1 MNSLAQYTNLLKRF
15 PRFELSYETVSHKKV
30 SSSDSAAIA
39 IAFGRKCFIWYTYQE
54 GGSKDACYLI
64 GLDKDKQICSVEQ
77 RSCATIPNRFCLGTV
92 VYCTIYEPP
101 GDDGLSSKVFIAEDI
116 YYYCGTNLSNLCFGD
131 RIGFLKE
138 FAQKSEPNM
147 FSLPI
152 IWYLEKGGEYNH
164 IISSDI
170 SSKMG
175 YTAHHIQYREIHRVS
190 PYINV
195 AIPKRSCVAP
205 TIAPAMS
212 SAKIAQKL
220 TASTI
225 PDIRNKSGKEIPTS
239 NIVPN
244 FDFSKPTYRY
254 PAVFKVTADPQLD
267 LYHLYAYGGPNAT
280 VYCGLAGIQSYKTS
294 VFMNRIFRHIRENDN
309 LDLVEESEDEADF
322 ENMDLNKYVNLDV
335 MVPVECIFNQKHK
348 KWIPVRLAEKGERL
362 IHIEKLVAGNNNARH
377 DVVNNKNRFTN
388 RSNHLNNG
396 NHPILPSK
404 QIRSALC
411 PRSGH

>member
-101 GDDGLSSKVFIAEDI
+101 GDDGLQSKVFIAEDI
-116 YYYCGTNLSNLCFGD
+116 YYHCGTNLSNLCFGD

-152 IWYLEKGGEYNH
+152 IWYLEKGTEYNH
-164 IISSDI
+164 IIGPIPERGLSEAESVGIGRFSGETTSVSASRTQAEFRSENPSDI

-195 AIPKRSCVAP
+195 AIPKRSCVTP

-267 LYHLYAYGGPNAT
+267 LYHLYAYSDSRSRFSDRANPQMVRSSGIPGTIGAQALIG
-280 VYCGLAGIQSYKTS
+280 YCVMICCSSTPISKSIWRKSHVPTDGI
-294 VFMNRIFRHIRENDN
+294 R
-309 LDLVEESEDEADF
+309 LVVLSISHS
-322 ENMDLNKYVNLDV
+322 MKISLTKS
-335 MVPVECIFNQKHK
+335 P
-348 KWIPVRLAEKGERL
+348 
-362 IHIEKLVAGNNNARH
+362 
-377 DVVNNKNRFTN
+377 
-388 RSNHLNNG
+388 
-396 NHPILPSK
+396 
-404 QIRSALC
+404 
-411 PRSGH
+411 